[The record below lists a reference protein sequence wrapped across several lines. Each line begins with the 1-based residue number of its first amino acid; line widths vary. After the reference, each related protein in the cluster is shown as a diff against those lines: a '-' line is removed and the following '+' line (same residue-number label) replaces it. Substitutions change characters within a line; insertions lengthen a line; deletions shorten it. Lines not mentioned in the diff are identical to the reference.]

1 MLSRYDCLPQVTEL
15 CRVRKISRIW
25 GTLKLTRYSVQMIE
39 LNALLAIP
47 PNDRVTVAAIGQ
59 LCP

>member
-1 MLSRYDCLPQVTEL
+1 MFSRHDCLSLVTEL
-15 CRVRKISRIW
+15 GCVREIPLIW

-39 LNALLAIP
+39 LDALLAIP
-47 PNDRVTVAAIGQ
+47 PNDRVTGAAIGQ